1 MRILIVEDEL
11 DTLNEIEDFLQ
22 CYDETI
28 EIEACSN
35 PLLAMKAAQTQTF
48 DAALLDIQMPE
59 MTGLELAD
67 CLSAISP
74 EMSFIFITA
83 FNNYATEA
91 FELNAVDYILKPI
104 RQERF
109 NKALDKIKKELLEK
123 EKAFINPSGEISI
136 QAFGK
141 MVVSSGD
148 NILKWRRHKS
158 SEIFAY
164 LLHQQGA
171 PVHKEKLCEM
181 IWPEYDPQKAL
192 TYLQTIMY
200 QLRKNIAE
208 IGDSSII
215 IEYADHCYRLNL
227 IGVLYDVDLFW
238 EACDQAYRNTQPSLD
253 ALVKAEQIYSGAY
266 FEEEGWIWSMGRQ
279 QSLAQKYQKVLES
292 IIKLEM
298 GNENKE
304 GVLYYIQKWATL
316 DAYQNQDYYLSWVMN
331 NIGADAAKKL
341 QAIFSEDEA

>member
-11 DTLNEIEDFLQ
+11 DTLNEIEDFLR

-35 PLLAMKAAQTQTF
+35 PLLAMKASQSITF
-48 DAALLDIQMPE
+48 DVALLDIQMPE
-59 MTGLELAD
+59 MTGLELAE
-67 CLSAISP
+67 CLSAITP
-74 EMSFIFITA
+74 EINFIFITA

-91 FELNAVDYILKPI
+91 FELNATDYILKPI

-109 NKALDKIKKELLEK
+109 NKALDKIKKELVEK
-123 EKAFINPSGEISI
+123 ENSIINPSSEIYI

-141 MVVSSGD
+141 MLVGSGD
-148 NILKWRRHKS
+148 NILKWRRQKS

-208 IGDSSII
+208 IGDSIT

-227 IGVLYDVDLFW
+227 AGVRYDVDLFL
-238 EACDQAYRNTQPSLD
+238 EAYDGAFHDAQPSLETL
-253 ALVKAEQIYSGAY
+253 AKVEQIYRGAY

-298 GNENKE
+298 GNGTKE
-304 GVLYYIQKWATL
+304 SALYYIQKWATL
-316 DAYQNQDYYLSWVMN
+316 GIYQNRDNYLTWVVS
-331 NIGADAAKKL
+331 NIGTDAAIKL
-341 QAIFSEDEA
+341 QAIFSEDES